1 MSGLLETMME
11 RLIAIETKLDNLGS
25 VASTSPVQTV
35 DEAAAEAVKQ
45 EVAATTAAVVE
56 ESAANPVESVE
67 TGIDLDDAGYPWD
80 ERINAKTKTKT
91 AAGVWKLLKGVDK
104 DLVPQVREEL
114 KTLGYGPAGKT
125 EDGRK
130 APTTNTTS
138 TQPTV
143 STPSKPTMP
152 DSAPSVPGKPMM
164 PTQPTVQADPKQEL
178 LKLVNELQSK
188 HVKPESIITELLGP
202 FGIDTFDALSADN
215 IVGVTELAKAWLQSI
230 ADAHEIIDNLD
241 EIDPNGDNGLIEG
254 ANIYIQQHGG
264 TGALGTT
271 PRAQL
276 SALMTTLNQYFEQWD
291 SFLKSQA

>member
-104 DLVPQVREEL
+104 ELIPKVREEL
-114 KTLGYGPAGKT
+114 ASLGYGPSGVVGRTVVVT
-125 EDGRK
+125 ET
-130 APTTNTTS
+130 ATP

-143 STPSKPTMP
+143 SAPSKPTMP

-164 PTQPTVQADPKQEL
+164 PTQLTVQADPKQEL

-188 HVKPESIITELLGP
+188 HVTPDSIITELLGP

-230 ADAHEIIDNLD
+230 ANAHEIIDNLD
-241 EIDPNGDNGLIEG
+241 EIDPNGDNNLVEG

>member
-11 RLIAIETKLDNLGS
+11 RLIVIETKLDNLGS
-25 VASTSPVQTV
+25 VASTSPVQNV
-35 DEAAAEAVKQ
+35 DEAAVEAVKQ
-45 EVAATTAAVVE
+45 EVAATTAAVAE

-67 TGIDLDDAGYPWD
+67 TDIDLDGSGYPWD
-80 ERINAKTKTKT
+80 ERINASTQTKT
-91 AAGVWKLLKGVDK
+91 AAGVWKMKRGVDNGTV
-104 DLVPQVREEL
+104 DAVREEL
-114 KTLGYGPAGKT
+114 KALGYGPSGVVGRTVVVT
-125 EDGRK
+125 ET
-130 APTTNTTS
+130 ATPI
-138 TQPTV
+138 QPTV
-143 STPSKPTMP
+143 SAPSKPTMP
-152 DSAPSVPGKPMM
+152 DSTPSVPGKPMM
-164 PTQPTVQADPKQEL
+164 PTQPTVQVDPKQEL

-188 HVKPESIITELLGP
+188 HVTPDAIITELLGP

-215 IVGVTELAKAWLQSI
+215 IVGVTELAKAWLKSI